1 MAKKSLTK
9 TCINTT
15 VNTEQSRNN
24 RDGQEQPK
32 KIMLAKATLHT
43 IEVVEQI
50 QPRIIRLKNAPQY
63 LGMNRNLFN
72 KEVRPGLVTVPIG
85 QQGIGFDRLDLDA
98 WVDAYKQCNGRP
110 RDISGVE
117 PWVKETRQDSANA
130 GTSGTSRKRTTAV
143 DFSKVLEQA
152 ISPKPSDS

>member
-9 TCINTT
+9 ARINTT

-43 IEVVEQI
+43 IEVVGQI

-72 KEVRPGLVTVPIG
+72 KAVRPDLIEVPIG

-98 WVDAYKQCNGRP
+98 WIDVYKQRNAAPGSIRGKSKCAIPPDLNMTESNGL
-110 RDISGVE
+110 S
-117 PWVKETRQDSANA
+117 TSA
-130 GTSGTSRKRTTAV
+130 SRTLDA
-143 DFSKVLEQA
+143 FSKELALAKKRV
-152 ISPKPSDS
+152 KRR